1 MRTVTLTIDQARRMA
16 LGAQGFADRR
26 PTGRIDVRHFR
37 RLLTTLGVIQIDS
50 VNVLAR
56 AHYLPAFAR
65 LGSYSRPAF
74 DDFLWRS
81 REAFEYWGHEASFIP
96 VSSWPLFAHR
106 MVGGWHWQSIERL
119 AAEHPGFVQSV
130 LDEVG
135 ARGPLAAGD
144 LDEHEVTKGTWWDWG
159 KAKLALEWL
168 FLTGNVTV
176 AERRNFVRRYDLP
189 DRVLPAAVLSE
200 PGEPEEEARRR
211 LLVMAARSVGVGTAA
226 DLADYYRIGYARGRP
241 LVEALAVEGA
251 LKPVEVA
258 GWNQPA
264 FAHPDSSLPRRIERC
279 ALLSPFDPVVWF
291 RPRAEM
297 LFEFRYRIEIYTPAH
312 KRVHGYYVMPILH
325 GNRLVGRVDLKA
337 DRHASELL
345 VRGAYAEPHAD
356 RGAVSEAV
364 ASELALMADWL
375 ELGSVKVEK
384 RGDLAVQLAR
394 AL

>member
-1 MRTVTLTIDQARRMA
+1 MA

-135 ARGPLAAGD
+135 ARGPLTAGD

-176 AERRNFVRRYDLP
+176 AERRIKSIFIHAFQDVETFDLSRVRRCCQAYPQP
-189 DRVLPAAVLSE
+189 DGRLIPICVHNVL
-200 PGEPEEEARRR
+200 RRKPN
-211 LLVMAARSVGVGTAA
+211 GV
-226 DLADYYRIGYARGRP
+226 
-241 LVEALAVEGA
+241 
-251 LKPVEVA
+251 
-258 GWNQPA
+258 
-264 FAHPDSSLPRRIERC
+264 ER
-279 ALLSPFDPVVWF
+279 
-291 RPRAEM
+291 
-297 LFEFRYRIEIYTPAH
+297 
-312 KRVHGYYVMPILH
+312 
-325 GNRLVGRVDLKA
+325 
-337 DRHASELL
+337 
-345 VRGAYAEPHAD
+345 
-356 RGAVSEAV
+356 
-364 ASELALMADWL
+364 
-375 ELGSVKVEK
+375 
-384 RGDLAVQLAR
+384 
-394 AL
+394 